1 MLKQLSILGFR
12 GFGVQ
17 QTLNFALPDNKTPG
31 SGLTIIVG
39 ANNTGKTTIIES
51 IQAFNGHTPPSFSE
65 GRRNKKTNEIIEI
78 KAIDNNGLV
87 CAISTVPEG
96 GGLTNRVPE
105 GSNLRSYVV
114 PSRRAVEFEFNRNYI
129 PDRESYITNSQHLN
143 NRRMHSLEQYE
154 QRLFNIINNRKAFD
168 TILTQVLGNDLKWT
182 IELNDSGM
190 YYIKYMHDGISH
202 NSEGIGD
209 GIWSIFTI
217 CSALFDAKE
226 NDTTIIDE
234 PELSIHPY
242 LQKRLMGLLLEKSK
256 TMQIIICTHSPYFI
270 SWNAII
276 NGANLIRTFKDKG
289 DIKCYDITDDNRKSF
304 KKLFGGVLHDLNQ
317 PHTLGIEANEAFFLE
332 DYIILVEGQEDVV
345 LFNKFARELNLDF
358 KGKFFGWGAGGATKM
373 SAFLELFKALGYQ
386 HVVAIYD
393 GDKKD
398 EAQQTAEKY
407 PQFKIVT
414 LEKDDIR
421 DKFEKQIIVE
431 GGSGIRT
438 ENWVLVKEGF
448 ADKDKKLKPEYNDYI
463 KSLIQDI
470 NAYLGYVNNPVV
482 DPLTA
487 LWSDL

>member
-1 MLKQLSILGFR
+1 MLKQLSISGFR

-65 GRRNKKTNEIIEI
+65 GRRNKKTDKIIEI
-78 KAIDNNGLV
+78 MAIDNKNLA
-87 CAISTVPEG
+87 CTISTIPEG
-96 GGLTNRVPE
+96 GGLSNRVPE
-105 GSNLRSYVV
+105 NHNLRSYVV
-114 PSRRAVEFEFNRNYI
+114 PSRRAVEYEFVRNYI

-143 NRRMHSLEQYE
+143 NRRMHSLDQYE

-168 TILTQVLGNDLKWT
+168 TVLTQVLGNEFKWT

-209 GIWSIFTI
+209 GIWSVFTI
-217 CSALFDAKE
+217 CAALFDAKS
-226 NDTTIIDE
+226 NDMTIIDE
-234 PELSIHPY
+234 PELSIHPA
-242 LQKRLMGLLLEKSK
+242 LQKRLMSLLLEKTK

-276 NGANLIRTFKDKG
+276 NGANLIRTVKAKG

-304 KKLFGGVLHDLNQ
+304 KKLLGGVLHDINQ

-332 DYIILVEGQEDVV
+332 DHIILVEGQEDVV
-345 LFNKFARELNLDF
+345 LFNKFAGELNLDF
-358 KGKFFGWGAGGATKM
+358 KGEFFGWGAGGATKM

-386 HVVAIYD
+386 YVVAIYD

-398 EAQQTAEKY
+398 EAKQAAVKY

-421 DKFEKQIIVE
+421 DKFEKQIVIE
-431 GGSGIRT
+431 SDSGVRT
-438 ENWVLVKEGF
+438 ENLVLVKEGY
-448 ADKDKKLKPEYNDYI
+448 ANKDKKLKPEHNEFMT
-463 KSLIQDI
+463 SLIQDI
-470 NAYLGYVNNPVV
+470 NAYLFKETLIN
-482 DPLTA
+482 
-487 LWSDL
+487 S